1 MGRFRTIAQPLG
13 LAFAVLL
20 LWEAAVRL
28 GGIPDYLL
36 PAPTSILAELAK
48 RWPRILSNAW
58 VTGLEIVGGFAVAV
72 AVSLPLAVGIAF
84 SAWMARTIYPLIVTL
99 QVVPKIAIAPIF
111 VIWFGIGW
119 ISKLTLVFLLC
130 FFPMLVNAVAGF
142 RGINPEIM
150 DFARSTGANLWRL
163 FWRIRLPSALPS
175 IFTGLR
181 IGAVNAVTGAVVAEF
196 VASDRGLGYLL
207 LEYNGNLLAGA
218 VFATVFVLS
227 AIGLAIYYTV
237 EAVERLALPWHV
249 AQRRGEEKAGEQT

>member
-1 MGRFRTIAQPLG
+1 MGRLRTISQPLG

-28 GGIPDYLL
+28 GGVPDYLL
-36 PAPTSILAELAK
+36 PAPTAILADLAK

-72 AVSLPLAVGIAF
+72 VVSLPLAVGIAF
-84 SAWMARTIYPLIVTL
+84 SAWMARSIYPLIVTL

-207 LEYNGNLLAGA
+207 LEYNGNLLASA

-249 AQRRGEEKAGEQT
+249 AQRQSEKAGEQT

>member
-1 MGRFRTIAQPLG
+1 MARVRSVAQPLLLA
-13 LAFAVLL
+13 LAFLVA
-20 LWEAAVRL
+20 WEAAVGL
-28 GGIPDYLL
+28 FDVPNYLL
-36 PAPTSILAELAK
+36 PAPTAIFSDLMR
-48 RWPRILSNAW
+48 RWPRILGGAW
-58 VTGLEIVGGFAVAV
+58 ITGLEILGGFGMAVLI
-72 AVSLPLAVGIAF
+72 SLPLATGIAF
-84 SAWMARTIYPLIVTL
+84 SAWMARTIYPLIVAF

-130 FFPMLVNAVAGF
+130 FFPMLVNNVAGF

-150 DFARSTGANLWRL
+150 DFARSTGANAWRL

-196 VASDRGLGYLL
+196 IASDRGLGYLL
-207 LEYNGNLLAGA
+207 LEYNGNLLASA

-227 AIGLAIYYTV
+227 AIGLAIYYAV
-237 EAVERLALPWHV
+237 EGAERLAIPWHT
-249 AQRRGEEKAGEQT
+249 AQRQSEKVGEQT

>member
-1 MGRFRTIAQPLG
+1 MGRLRTIAQPLG

-28 GGIPDYLL
+28 GGVPDYLL
-36 PAPTSILAELAK
+36 PAPTAILADLAK

-72 AVSLPLAVGIAF
+72 VVSLPLAVGIAF
-84 SAWMARTIYPLIVTL
+84 SAWMARSIYPLIVTL

-207 LEYNGNLLAGA
+207 LEYNGNLLASA

-227 AIGLAIYYTV
+227 AIGLIIYYTV
-237 EAVERLALPWHV
+237 EWVERLALPWHV
-249 AQRRGEEKAGEQT
+249 AQRRSETTGEQT

>member
-1 MGRFRTIAQPLG
+1 MGRLRTIAQPLG

-20 LWEAAVRL
+20 LWEAAVRF
-28 GGIPDYLL
+28 GGVPDYLL
-36 PAPTSILAELAK
+36 PAPTAILADLAK
-48 RWPRILSNAW
+48 RWPRILSHAW

-72 AVSLPLAVGIAF
+72 VVSLPLAVGIAF
-84 SAWMARTIYPLIVTL
+84 SAWMARSIYPLIVTL

-119 ISKLTLVFLLC
+119 VSKLTLVFLLC

-207 LEYNGNLLAGA
+207 LEYNGNLLASA

-249 AQRRGEEKAGEQT
+249 AQRQSEKAGEQT

>member
-1 MGRFRTIAQPLG
+1 MGRLRTIAQPLG

-20 LWEAAVRL
+20 LWEAAVRV

-48 RWPRILSNAW
+48 RWPRILTNAW
-58 VTGLEIVGGFAVAV
+58 VTGLEIVGGFLVAV

-150 DFARSTGANLWRL
+150 DFARSTGANQWRL

-227 AIGLAIYYTV
+227 AIGLTIYYTV
-237 EAVERLALPWHV
+237 EALERLALPWHV

>member
-1 MGRFRTIAQPLG
+1 MGRLRTIAQPLG

-28 GGIPDYLL
+28 GGVPDYLL

-48 RWPRILSNAW
+48 RWPRILTNAW

>member
-150 DFARSTGANLWRL
+150 DFARSTGANQWRL

>member
-1 MGRFRTIAQPLG
+1 M
-13 LAFAVLL
+13 
-20 LWEAAVRL
+20 
-28 GGIPDYLL
+28 
-36 PAPTSILAELAK
+36 
-48 RWPRILSNAW
+48 
-58 VTGLEIVGGFAVAV
+58 
-72 AVSLPLAVGIAF
+72 
-84 SAWMARTIYPLIVTL
+84 
-99 QVVPKIAIAPIF
+99 VPKIAIAPIF

-207 LEYNGNLLAGA
+207 LEYNGNLLASA

-227 AIGLAIYYTV
+227 AIGLVIYYTV
-237 EAVERLALPWHV
+237 EWVERLALPWHV
-249 AQRRGEEKAGEQT
+249 AQRRSETTGEQT

>member
-1 MGRFRTIAQPLG
+1 MARIRSAAQPLL
-13 LAFAVLL
+13 LALAVLAV
-20 LWEAAVRL
+20 WEAAVRL
-28 GGIPDYLL
+28 FDVPNYLL
-36 PAPTSILAELAK
+36 PAPTAILADLSR
-48 RWPRILSNAW
+48 RWPRILGGAW
-58 VTGLEIVGGFAVAV
+58 VTGLEILGGFAMAV
-72 AVSLPLAVGIAF
+72 VISLPLATGIAF
-84 SAWMARTIYPLIVTL
+84 SAWMARTIYPLIVAF

-130 FFPMLVNAVAGF
+130 FFPMLVNNVAGF

-150 DFARSTGANLWRL
+150 DFARSTGANAWRL

-196 VASDRGLGYLL
+196 IASDRGLGYLL
-207 LEYNGNLLAGA
+207 LEYNGNLLASA

-227 AIGLAIYYTV
+227 AIGLAIYYAV
-237 EAVERLALPWHV
+237 EGVERLAIPWHT
-249 AQRRGEEKAGEQT
+249 AQRQSEKVGEQT

>member
-1 MGRFRTIAQPLG
+1 MSWIRRIAQPLG
-13 LAFAVLL
+13 LVLAVLVF
-20 LWEAAVRL
+20 WELAVRL
-28 GGIPDYLL
+28 FDVPNYLL
-36 PAPTSILAELAK
+36 PAPTAIITDLSR
-48 RWPRILSNAW
+48 RWPRILGGAW
-58 VTGLEIVGGFAVAV
+58 VTGLEILGGFGLAVAI
-72 AVSLPLAVGIAF
+72 SLPLATGIAF
-84 SAWMARTIYPLIVTL
+84 TAWMARVIYPLIVAF

-130 FFPMLVNAVAGF
+130 FFPMLVNNVAGF
-142 RGINPEIM
+142 RGINAEIM
-150 DFARSTGANLWRL
+150 DFARSTGANSWRL

-196 VASDRGLGYLL
+196 IASDRGLGYLL
-207 LEYNGNLLAGA
+207 LEYNGNLLASA

-237 EAVERLALPWHV
+237 EGVERLAIPWHT
-249 AQRRGEEKAGEQT
+249 AQRRSESVGEQT

>member
-1 MGRFRTIAQPLG
+1 M
-13 LAFAVLL
+13 LL

-28 GGIPDYLL
+28 GGVPVYLL

-48 RWPRILSNAW
+48 RWPRILTNAW

-142 RGINPEIM
+142 HGINPEIM

>member
-1 MGRFRTIAQPLG
+1 MRRIRAILRPLI
-13 LAFAVLL
+13 LALVILL
-20 LWEAAVRL
+20 FWEVAVRL
-28 GGIPDYLL
+28 LRVPDYLL
-36 PAPTSILAELAK
+36 PPPTAILAELGK
-48 RWPRILSNAW
+48 RWPRILGGAW
-58 VTGLEIVGGFAVAV
+58 VTGLEIFGGFAIAV
-72 AVSLPLAVGIAF
+72 AISLPLAMGIAF
-84 SAWMARTIYPLIVTL
+84 SAWMARTVYPLIVTI

-130 FFPMLVNAVAGF
+130 FFPMLVNSVAGF

-150 DFARSTGANLWRL
+150 DFARSTGATLWRL
-163 FWRIRLPSALPS
+163 FWRIRLPAALPA

-207 LEYNGNLLAGA
+207 LEYNGNLQAGA

-227 AIGLAIYYTV
+227 AIGLSVYYLV
-237 EAVERLALPWHV
+237 EAVERIAIPWHT
-249 AQRRGEEKAGEQT
+249 AQRGDERAQDQS

>member
-1 MGRFRTIAQPLG
+1 MGRIRAVAQPLG
-13 LAFAVLL
+13 LALAVLVF
-20 LWEAAVRL
+20 WEAAVRL
-28 GGIPDYLL
+28 FGVPDYLL
-36 PAPTSILAELAK
+36 PTPTAILAELAK
-48 RWPRILSNAW
+48 RWPRILANAW
-58 VTGLEIVGGFAVAV
+58 VTGLEIGGGFAIAV
-72 AVSLPLAVGIAF
+72 VVSLPLATGIAF
-84 SAWMARTIYPLIVTL
+84 SAWMARTVYPLIVTI

-130 FFPMLVNAVAGF
+130 FFPMLVNNVAGF

-150 DFARSTGANLWRL
+150 DFARSTGANAWRL

-196 VASDRGLGYLL
+196 IASDRGLGYLL
-207 LEYNGNLLAGA
+207 LEYSGNLLAGA

-227 AIGLAIYYTV
+227 AIGLAVYYTV
-237 EAVERLALPWHV
+237 EAVERLMIPWHT
-249 AQRRGEEKAGEQT
+249 AQRRDDKAQDQT